1 MKSIFRNA
9 CCAALTLLLTASL
22 AACSDDDTQG
32 GDLQLYYPTVVD
44 IGPSMNFVSGVPT
57 YKGPAPAEFAITGMT
72 LDDKAVACDSF
83 SINPDTG
90 IVSISDTDDL
100 EPGVY
105 KLTVSCRAGGGYYT
119 FRDIFVVAMSAAT
132 PEAVEVDTPRLEL
145 SYAEL
150 GVMEIS
156 IPVKPVGE
164 SVSIQSYTL
173 LQAEGC
179 EYFAISRGGVITLN
193 PSFSGEILP
202 GTYTV
207 SLRIDTYAGSKTYDD
222 ILTAHIFSEPLEIR
236 YPSAEGRMEY
246 NMPFASAVPLLKG
259 SPEGLTWSIKGIE
272 PSTDKIAIDAA
283 TGVLSV
289 EADSQLAIGDVF
301 TVDLTVANDYG
312 SADFDGAFRLTVIEY
327 IAPIDPETFVYDD
340 VQAIQGSEFTAEL
353 RPGFVGDEAVFTLG
367 ELPAGL
373 EGQITIDEVTGTV
386 SAAKGQSIPLGD
398 YTIPVK
404 ASNLKNEA
412 ETTLK
417 LSVIENPYYFTKIHY
432 GNNLGL
438 TPSEDYANQ
447 FLAPTSADLKAL
459 TIMPTT
465 DAKPGTKLTWSV
477 KKVHKLTDT
486 TIDSETGELSLA
498 GGYTANNGGMLLVTA
513 TAGKGTPGETTVT
526 VPVFVSHMVETGG
539 VNILYKPFVMQVNPR
554 KGGTSA
560 IPEVTGVDP
569 NLFCLDYRRTFNYY
583 NIGGPAWH
591 GNGIAAGTLLYQ
603 VWSNYFASKN
613 KAVNTG
619 SKDPVS
625 YYSNTS
631 TTNLALCYV
640 EPTTKAVV
648 VNANKWV
655 DNDNVAANGA
665 FFAQMTYVTDG
676 NTGGINSGKQAF
688 PIWIW
693 FDENF

>member
-1 MKSIFRNA
+1 MKSFFRNA
-9 CCAALTLLLTASL
+9 CCAVLTLLLTAGL
-22 AACSDDDTQG
+22 AACSDDDTQSG
-32 GDLQLYYPTVVD
+32 GLQLYYPTVVD
-44 IGPSMNFVSGVPT
+44 IGPSMSFMSGVPT
-57 YKGPAPAEFAITGMT
+57 YKGPAPSEFSIAGIT
-72 LDDKAVACDSF
+72 LDDAAVVCDSF

-100 EPGVY
+100 ATGVY

-119 FRDIFVVAMSAAT
+119 FPDVFVVSMAAAT
-132 PEAVEVDTPRLEL
+132 PEAVEVSTPLLEL

-150 GVMEIS
+150 AIAEIS
-156 IPVKPVGE
+156 IAVKPVGE
-164 SVSIQSYTL
+164 SVSIQNYTL
-173 LQAEGC
+173 IQAEGC
-179 EYFAISRGGVITLN
+179 EYFAISRNGVITLN
-193 PSFSGEILP
+193 PSFTGEILP

-207 SLRIDTYAGSKTYDD
+207 SLRLDTYAGSKTYDD

-246 NMPFASAVPLLKG
+246 NMAFTSTVPTLKG
-259 SPEGLTWSIKGIE
+259 SPEGLTWAIKRVE

-289 EADSQLAIGDVF
+289 EEGSEFAIGDSF
-301 TVDLTVANDYG
+301 TIDLTVTNDYG
-312 SADFDGAFRLTVIEY
+312 STDFDSAFRLTVIEY
-327 IAPIDPETFVYDD
+327 IAPIDPETFGYDD
-340 VQAIQGSEFTAEL
+340 VEAIQGGEFSAVL
-353 RPGFVGDEAVFTLG
+353 RAGFTGDEVSFTLG
-367 ELPAGL
+367 ALPEEL
-373 EGQITIDEVTGTV
+373 EGQLSIDEVSGTV
-386 SAAKGQSIPLGD
+386 SAVKGHTIPIGT
-398 YTIPVK
+398 YAIPVK
-404 ASNLKNEA
+404 ASNFKNEV
-412 ETTLK
+412 ET
-417 LSVIENPYYFTKIHY
+417 VINLTVKENPYYFTKVHY

-447 FLAPTSADLKAL
+447 FLAPTSADLQAL
-459 TIMPTT
+459 TLMPVT
-465 DAKPGTKLTWSV
+465 DAKPGTEITWSV
-477 KKVHKLTDT
+477 KMVHKLSST
-486 TIDSETGELSLA
+486 TIDAQTGELSLR
-498 GGYTANNGGMLLVTA
+498 GGYTANNGGMVLVTA
-513 TAGKGTPGETTVT
+513 TAGKGQVGETSVT
-526 VPVFVSHMVETGG
+526 VPVFVSHMNTTNG

-554 KGGTSA
+554 KGGTSV

-583 NIGGPAWH
+583 NIGGPEWH
-591 GNGIAAGTLLYQ
+591 GSGIAAGTLLYQ
-603 VWSNYFASKN
+603 LWSNYYTSIN

-625 YYSNTS
+625 YYSNAS
-631 TTNLALCYV
+631 TTNLALVYV

-676 NTGGINSGKQAF
+676 NTGNINNGSQAF
-688 PIWIW
+688 PLWIW